1 MPEKTINIPEVKSL
15 KSHFRVNDS
24 IKDIIIGMSDGLT
37 VPFAL
42 AAGISAVAS
51 TKIVV
56 TAGLA
61 EIAAG
66 AISMGLGGFL
76 AARSEVEYYQ
86 KQRLKEQKEVI
97 DVPDLEEQEIYDI
110 MGKYGVNRDAAIPIV
125 ESLKADH
132 KMWVDFMMK
141 FELELKEP
149 DDMRAIISGF
159 TIGGSYVI
167 GGLIPLIPYMLFQTT
182 SEGLKYSIASTLIAL
197 IFFGVFKGRYSN
209 KSPWASGLETMFIGG
224 IAAAAAYLMAK
235 LIS

>member
-1 MPEKTINIPEVKSL
+1 MFEKISLTPDINAL
-15 KSHFRVNDS
+15 KSHFRTTDT

-51 TKIVV
+51 SRIVV

-76 AARSEVEYYQ
+76 AAKSEVEYYQ
-86 KQRLKEQKEVI
+86 KERKREQQEVI
-97 DVPDLEEQEIYDI
+97 DVPNLEEQEIYDI

-149 DDMRAIISGF
+149 DSMRATISGI

-167 GGLIPLIPYMLFQTT
+167 GGLIPLVPYMLFT
-182 SEGLKYSIASTLIAL
+182 STAEGLKCSIVATLIAL
-197 IFFGVFKGRYSN
+197 IFFGIFKGRYSS
-209 KSPWASGLETMFIGG
+209 KSPIISGLETMLIGG
-224 IAAAAAYLMAK
+224 IAAFAAYIMAK